1 MLRLE
6 PKDWGW
12 IDMTLARPTQ
22 EVIHFRPA
30 KEEDAQTIV
39 RFQQQ
44 MAHETEGISLDQ
56 ATVSAGVQAVFED
69 PQKGIY
75 YVTEV
80 EQRVIASLLITYE
93 WSEWRNGTV
102 WWIQSVYVEKEFRG
116 SGIFSQLYAYIQS
129 LAEND
134 TEVRGIR
141 LYVDNTNTAA
151 QQVYSRI
158 GMNGDHYK
166 VYEWMKSE

>member
-1 MLRLE
+1 
-6 PKDWGW
+6 
-12 IDMTLARPTQ
+12 MTPTRPTR
-22 EVIHFRPA
+22 EAAHFRQA
-30 KEEDAQTIV
+30 KKEDAGSIV

-44 MAHETEGISLDQ
+44 MAHETEGILLDRD
-56 ATVSAGVQAVFED
+56 TVSAGVQAVFED
-69 PQKGIY
+69 RQKGIY

-80 EQRVIASLLITYE
+80 NRKVIASLLITYE

-116 SGIFSQLYAYIQS
+116 RGIFSRLYTYIQS

-134 TEVRGIR
+134 TEVKGIR

-151 QQVYSRI
+151 QQVYSRT

-166 VYEWMKSE
+166 VYEWMKRE